1 MDIDIIDFN
10 SKKLSIKNG
19 NLNLKIPHEH
29 LERRLFVLHPLRE
42 INPNWQSPTNS
53 KKISLII
60 AKNKINKDNKITKL

>member
-1 MDIDIIDFN
+1 MIGYYPP
-10 SKKLSIKNG
+10 KHPGLLSDAQQ
-19 NLNLKIPHEH
+19 
-29 LERRLFVLHPLRE
+29 RLFVLHPLRE